1 MQSIDF
7 PPIMKTLTVWQRL
20 LNWIAP
26 AGYEDES
33 GFHYGPERGSLNNPI
48 VAGGVTHTYQT
59 RAFAFN
65 CLSGAYYGQWN
76 CTLPTSPNGY
86 SNFTTVMYF
95 KSTTTYKSGVTGADD
110 IADIGANSSQIV
122 RQRGRDLVDWTKG
135 HSVSNQVALGG
146 GRNPY
151 FIGGYWYQIIL
162 SWDTEHGLGHS
173 WVRTC
178 YDWPIASEQQK
189 VISYS
194 VSPLP
199 SNTNASYFAIPDNTH
214 GMVSGGTNYWAGFAA
229 WPGLASERIP
239 GLKMRTNYFTG
250 GVQ

>member
-1 MQSIDF
+1 
-7 PPIMKTLTVWQRL
+7 MKTLTVWQRL

-199 SNTNASYFAIPDNTH
+199 SNTSPVWVPRLCSRDNTH

>member
-1 MQSIDF
+1 
-7 PPIMKTLTVWQRL
+7 MKTLTVWQRL

-48 VAGGVTHTYQT
+48 VAGGVT
-59 RAFAFN
+59 
-65 CLSGAYYGQWN
+65 
-76 CTLPTSPNGY
+76 
-86 SNFTTVMYF
+86 
-95 KSTTTYKSGVTGADD
+95 
-110 IADIGANSSQIV
+110 
-122 RQRGRDLVDWTKG
+122 
-135 HSVSNQVALGG
+135 
-146 GRNPY
+146 
-151 FIGGYWYQIIL
+151 
-162 SWDTEHGLGHS
+162 HS